1 MKSCGNPAS
10 SLWHVYIVEC
20 SDGTFYTGIAKD
32 PAARV
37 RQHNN
42 GKGARYTRG
51 RQPVTLVYRE
61 KVGEQGDALRR
72 EQQIKR
78 LDPKGKR
85 ALIKSTP
92 QL

>member
-20 SDGTFYTGIAKD
+20 SDGTLYTGIAKD

-42 GKGARYTRG
+42 SKGARYSRG
-51 RQPVTLVYRE
+51 RQPVKLVYRE

-72 EQQIKR
+72 EQQIKQ
-78 LDPKGKR
+78 LDSKGKR
-85 ALIKSTP
+85 ALIKGAP
-92 QL
+92 YR